1 MTADVHESNALY
13 AVQLEA
19 IRLAV
24 HLDPSSYV
32 VTRSAAQV
40 GRFLTSPQS
49 NVRYLTMEVMTL
61 LAHDMPS
68 LQPIQTHSDMIFLSL
83 SDKDISVRRR
93 ALDLLYAICDRT
105 NVRDIVQRLL
115 DYLRVAEASLRQDM
129 TFKIS
134 LLAEQHA
141 SDSTWYIDTT
151 LELFHLAGRHVDDA
165 VWHRIVQVVTN
176 HPKVHKLSLI
186 HI

>member
-1 MTADVHESNALY
+1 
-13 AVQLEA
+13 
-19 IRLAV
+19 
-24 HLDPSSYV
+24 
-32 VTRSAAQV
+32 
-40 GRFLTSPQS
+40 
-49 NVRYLTMEVMTL
+49 
-61 LAHDMPS
+61 MPS

-134 LLAEQHA
+134 LLAEQYA

-176 HPKVHKLSLI
+176 HPKVHKYAAQRIMVYLEQALCYETLVKLGAYLLGEYGFLISDLALSLI